1 MWPFNRKS
9 RRATIVAIGTHLPR
23 QDPDALRSVELYV
36 AYGKNGLGLT
46 MCPEQARFYADQLR
60 CAAEYVEERNKAC
73 LGDSLHRWTWKV
85 SALLKDKAE
94 WKPIET
100 EEANEPENT
109 DEPATPEKGE

>member
-60 CAAEYVEERNKAC
+60 NAAEYVEERNKAC
-73 LGDSLHRWTWKV
+73 LSDSMQRMVWRIADIV
-85 SALLKDKAE
+85 KDKTK
-94 WKPIET
+94 W
-100 EEANEPENT
+100 EPVEPDAT
-109 DEPATPEKGE
+109 DEDVPDQSATPEQGQ